1 MPVWSRLYDERAIS
15 IGYAG
20 DGSVGARRKPE
31 LLSGLED
38 LDIGDLSLGGFE
50 VLPVGGDS
58 AVVTYRADFRTG
70 RGIDSSVMATS
81 VWHPNGLEWR
91 TKFFQATAAPAVS
104 GDGDR
109 DSAPRRETP

>member
-1 MPVWSRLYDERAIS
+1 MEHLIELERAKWEAFRRRDAGVLSRLYDERAIS

-31 LLSGLED
+31 LLSGLEE
-38 LDIGDLSLGGFE
+38 LDIQELSLGGFE

-70 RGIDSSVMATS
+70 RGLDSSRRDVRAM
-81 VWHPNGLEWR
+81 
-91 TKFFQATAAPAVS
+91 PA
-104 GDGDR
+104 
-109 DSAPRRETP
+109 